1 MLIAIALVVVIV
13 LLAAWEL
20 WICEGTHL
28 GRRFVVWMYDVA
40 AGRYEGIKRFDPD
53 WERRFLGEP
62 LAAVLGGLPDAR
74 VLDVGAGTGRTARS
88 LLAARGGRPPWTLV
102 NLEPS
107 HRMLGIG
114 RRLVGQG
121 VNWVRGWA
129 VPLPFS
135 NGSFDLVVSLEMLE
149 FTPDPLQT
157 LAEMRRV
164 LRRGGILL
172 ITNRIGWEAPLMFG
186 KTVKRDLFAR
196 LLAQAGFQPSDV
208 LPWQMDYDLAW
219 AHKPWN

>member
-1 MLIAIALVVVIV
+1 MLIAIALFVVIV
-13 LLAAWEL
+13 LLAAGEL

-28 GRRFVVWMYDVA
+28 GRRFVVWMYDGA
-40 AGRYEGIKRFDPD
+40 PGRYEGIQRSDPD

-62 LAAVLGGLPDAR
+62 LAAVLGGLPDAG
-74 VLDVGAGTGRTARS
+74 VLAVGAGTGRTARS
-88 LLAARGGRPPWTLV
+88 LLAAQGGPPPWTVV

-107 HRMLGIG
+107 QRMLGIG
-114 RRLVGQG
+114 KRLVGPG
-121 VNWVRGWA
+121 VSWVRGWA

-135 NGSFDLVVSLEMLE
+135 SGSFDLVVSLEMLE

-172 ITNRIGWEAPLMFG
+172 ITNRIGWGAPVLFG
-186 KTVKRDLFAR
+186 DTVKRDLFAR
-196 LLAQAGFQPSDV
+196 LLVQAGFQPSDV

-219 AHKPWN
+219 AHKPWT

>member
-1 MLIAIALVVVIV
+1 MLIAIALFVVIV

-53 WERRFLGEP
+53 WERRFLGDP
-62 LAAVLGGLPDAR
+62 LAAVLGDLPDAR

-88 LLAARGGRPPWTLV
+88 LLTAQGGQPPWTLV

-135 NGSFDLVVSLEMLE
+135 SGSFDLVVSLEMLE

-196 LLAQAGFQPSDV
+196 LLTQAGFQPSDV